1 MSSRARGSKSL
12 NSPRNFAAGTRRN
25 IRYAFFHF
33 FFTLYDC
40 IAKCSEKSV
49 REIDSEKEKNEERE
63 RERKRRERERE
74 YRKENDDEA
83 GKKELVRQAGS
94 CG

>member
-1 MSSRARGSKSL
+1 MSSRAERSSL
-12 NSPRNFAAGTRRN
+12 NSPRNFAAGTEEILGMR
-25 IRYAFFHF
+25 FPF

-49 REIDSEKEKNEERE
+49 REIDSAKEKQKEKEKE
-63 RERKRRERERE
+63 KKRERE